1 MVRRGREGAAA
12 PTPLA
17 VLGQVLVFHPQ
28 ERTVWV
34 TRTSLPPPQACA
46 LGVRGSPWDKTRAK
60 VCGGPATISAIS
72 SGANVTLTARVLY
85 WVC

>member
-1 MVRRGREGAAA
+1 MARRGREGAAA

-34 TRTSLPPPQACA
+34 TRTSLPPPPGLRFWGEGLPVGQDTRK
-46 LGVRGSPWDKTRAK
+46 GVRGS
-60 VCGGPATISAIS
+60 CH
-72 SGANVTLTARVLY
+72 N
-85 WVC
+85 